1 MLVIFSVFIVYKDGC
16 KRRASMIEDSI
27 NVLPVNKGKDVNP
40 DYHSHFTAQK
50 FEQFFEKI
58 CKSFVLY
65 GNCII
70 HMDGASYHKRQSCT
84 YFCGKKYTIV
94 EWSITKRKPGLASG
108 DFLHYVTECNK
119 EMGEE
124 SCKGWIDCF

>member
-1 MLVIFSVFIVYKDGC
+1 
-16 KRRASMIEDSI
+16 MIEDSI
-27 NVLPVNKGKDVNP
+27 NVLPVNKGKDVSP

-50 FEQFFEKI
+50 FEQFFGKI
-58 CKSFVLY
+58 CESFVLY

-70 HMDGASYHKRQSCT
+70 HMDGASYHKRT

-94 EWSITKRKPGLASG
+94 EWLITKRKPGLASG